1 MKLRRKKNHLVAYRK
16 PAFSNDDALMG
27 KNGFD
32 RGFLR
37 KLSNYFRGLMSLH
50 KTQDKRFRRPV
61 RTEADMGQSMVEY
74 AVILAGFLALI
85 MGMGVLWHLF
95 DTGLVVEHA
104 LQSASHHLQDV
115 AQGAWLDVFLP

>member
-1 MKLRRKKNHLVAYRK
+1 MKLRRKKNHLIAYRK
-16 PAFSNDDALMG
+16 LAFSNDDVLTG
-27 KNGFD
+27 KSDFD
-32 RGFLR
+32 RSFIR
-37 KLSNYFRGLMSLH
+37 KLRNYFRGLMSLY

-61 RTEADMGQSMVEY
+61 RKEAGMGQSMVEY

-85 MGMGVLWHLF
+85 MGMGALWHLF

>member
-1 MKLRRKKNHLVAYRK
+1 MKLHRKKNHLIAYRK
-16 PAFSNDDALMG
+16 PAFSNDDGLTG
-27 KNGFD
+27 KNDFD
-32 RGFLR
+32 RSFIR
-37 KLSNYFRGLMSLH
+37 KLRNYFRGLMILY

-61 RTEADMGQSMVEY
+61 RTEAGMGQSMVEY

-85 MGMGVLWHLF
+85 MGMGALWHLF
-95 DTGLVVEHA
+95 DTGLVIEHA

>member
-16 PAFSNDDALMG
+16 AAFSNDDVLRG
-27 KNGFD
+27 KNDFD
-32 RGFLR
+32 RSFIR
-37 KLSNYFRGLMSLH
+37 KLRNYFRGLMSLY
-50 KTQDKRFRRPV
+50 KTQDKRFGRPV

>member
-1 MKLRRKKNHLVAYRK
+1 MKLRRKKNHLIAYLK
-16 PAFSNDDALMG
+16 PAFSNDDVLTG
-27 KNGFD
+27 KNDFD
-32 RGFLR
+32 RSFIR
-37 KLSNYFRGLMSLH
+37 KLRNYFRGFMSLY

-61 RTEADMGQSMVEY
+61 RTEAGMGQSMVEY

-85 MGMGVLWHLF
+85 MGMGALWHLF